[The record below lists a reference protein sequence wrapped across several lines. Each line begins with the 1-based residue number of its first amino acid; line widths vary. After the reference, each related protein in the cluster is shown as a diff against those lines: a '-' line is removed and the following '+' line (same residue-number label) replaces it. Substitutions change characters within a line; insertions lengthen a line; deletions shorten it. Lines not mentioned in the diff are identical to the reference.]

1 MLRQFKFLLFN
12 AHLLHDQDKTS
23 NVPGMDDADEEV
35 RHQRSLAA
43 HKHEV
48 TVEVVLKQ
56 QTGLDHPRHD
66 DKLHKH
72 VEQAH

>member
-12 AHLLHDQDKTS
+12 AHLLHDQDQTP

-35 RHQRSLAA
+35 RHQRNLAA
-43 HKHEV
+43 HKYEV

-56 QTGLDHPRHD
+56 
-66 DKLHKH
+66 
-72 VEQAH
+72 

>member
-1 MLRQFKFLLFN
+1 MLLHFKFLGFN
-12 AHLLHDQDKTS
+12 AHLLHDQDQTP

-35 RHQRSLAA
+35 RHQRSLAT
-43 HKHEV
+43 HKYEV
-48 TVEVVLKQ
+48 IVEVVLKQ